1 MTEQLDSQGEAREA
15 LSSMVTDYSKRVLS
29 DPRMLG
35 NLVTDLLPDLPRERS
50 LLVTAAESDIAGDL
64 TRHVE
69 EHHLDPD
76 TAVQLVARSLT
87 DRRALDPAAST
98 WVTTE
103 YAEALGYHLR
113 SGGAPPQPGPPPP
126 APPTA
131 EHTVTTYAPQGYT
144 APPQGPAPGSPGGYP
159 GYTQPPGQP
168 PVRPP
173 TRRNRWPV
181 FAAAGTAAV
190 VVIFA
195 IAAFAGGLFSSPKPT
210 PTPSPAFVHT
220 TTHPVTPSPRPTT
233 GVASLTELLP
243 GDINDPA
250 SECSAHTPKFALTGE
265 VQGLLCNDPGLPNG
279 SVEAYQMNSYAS
291 YLKSWDSFNKWWGF
305 TSYTPGSACPPAGS
319 DHLTAEGTTTWY
331 DKYFPQRQGQVF
343 ECEWTGTGN
352 DPNNPS
358 IVWTFP
364 TENAFIIA
372 WGGDNTAFSAL
383 QTWWTNN
390 VLPLASPTPVAPSP

>member
-1 MTEQLDSQGEAREA
+1 MGQ
-15 LSSMVTDYSKRVLS
+15 
-29 DPRMLG
+29 PPLG
-35 NLVTDLLPDLPRERS
+35 
-50 LLVTAAESDIAGDL
+50 
-64 TRHVE
+64 
-69 EHHLDPD
+69 
-76 TAVQLVARSLT
+76 
-87 DRRALDPAAST
+87 
-98 WVTTE
+98 
-103 YAEALGYHLR
+103 
-113 SGGAPPQPGPPPP
+113 PPQQGLPPW
-126 APPTA
+126 
-131 EHTVTTYAPQGYT
+131 
-144 APPQGPAPGSPGGYP
+144 
-159 GYTQPPGQP
+159 QP

-173 TRRNRWPV
+173 TRRNRWPI
-181 FAAAGTAAV
+181 FAAVGTAAV

-195 IAAFAGGLFSSPKPT
+195 IAAVAGGLFSSPKPK
-210 PTPSPAFVHT
+210 PAPSPSPTLVHK
-220 TTHPVTPSPRPTT
+220 TTHPATPSPRAT
-233 GVASLTELLP
+233 GVARLTELLP
-243 GDINDPA
+243 GDIDDPA
-250 SECSAHTPKFALTGE
+250 SQCSAHTPKFALTGE
-265 VQGLLCNDPGLPNG
+265 VQGMLCNDPGLPNG

-291 YLKSWDSFNKWWGF
+291 YLKSWASFNKWWGF

-372 WGGDNTAFSAL
+372 WGGDNMAFSAL